1 MNFQVGLCIVIL
13 VAATSAER
21 GDLKIYGSS
30 QFGIGFLQFNNGTDN
45 FLTGCFADQSFGITE
60 GLIACRQLGFQRHVR
75 TDDSISENEA
85 AIAVLGNSSCTVED
99 TKLIDCMEVK
109 FMDFAEFGQECIN
122 PQLICSNEPAL
133 TSPYSS
139 EALLITNSS
148 EGKVHFLSC

>member
-30 QFGIGFLQFNNGTDN
+30 LVGAGFLHLFDEGTGN
-45 FLTGCFADQSFGITE
+45 FLTVCVADQSFGITE

-75 TDDSISENEA
+75 TDEAISEKQY
-85 AIAVLGNSSCTVED
+85 AIAVLGNSSCTEKD

-109 FMDFAEFGQECIN
+109 FMDFAEFGQSCIN
-122 PQLICSNEPAL
+122 PQMICSNEPAL
-133 TSPYSS
+133 TSTYSS
-139 EALLITNSS
+139 EAFTPT
-148 EGKVHFLSC
+148 